1 MKKLFLI
8 PLMII
13 LSSQLFAQE
22 DAKTQKIKTKSNVK
36 NDRIANPD
44 NGMIDAFVY
53 DVDFAFDAPD
63 ICKYLGVESLTI
75 LKGKYEVDRS
85 NEGKGG
91 KITLKL
97 KPIKLINRPEVPK
110 EQVFRGKTPSGQTC
124 KGEGTSCFYLPD
136 GSPTKDKD
144 TQVFTV
150 TPITENGI
158 MIKMEVQYK
167 GSGSPKNQ
175 GF

>member
-1 MKKLFLI
+1 MKKLLLI
-8 PLMII
+8 TLMMI

-22 DAKTQKIKTKSNVK
+22 NAKVQRVKTKSNQT
-36 NDRIANPD
+36 NDNEIKPE
-44 NGMIDAFVY
+44 NGMINAFIYDA
-53 DVDFAFDAPD
+53 DFAFDAPD
-63 ICKYLGVESLTI
+63 ICKYLGIESLTI

-85 NEGKGG
+85 DEGKGG
-91 KITLKL
+91 KITLKI
-97 KPIKLINRPEVPK
+97 KPIKLTNRLEVPK
-110 EQVFRGKTPSGQTC
+110 EQVFRGKAPSGQTC

-144 TQVFTV
+144 AQVFTV
-150 TPITENGI
+150 TPITENGV
-158 MIKMEVQYK
+158 MTKMEVQYK